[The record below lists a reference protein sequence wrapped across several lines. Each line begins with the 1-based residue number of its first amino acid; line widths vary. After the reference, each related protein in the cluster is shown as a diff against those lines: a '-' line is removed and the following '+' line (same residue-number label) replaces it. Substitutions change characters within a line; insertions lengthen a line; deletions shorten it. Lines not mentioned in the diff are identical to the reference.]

1 MSTQRSVIPWSYSSY
16 GDYQTCPYRF
26 YKVKITKEFSEPPS
40 EHIIW
45 GNTVHK
51 SIEEYIRDG
60 KPMADTTARFKG
72 VVDRYNALP
81 GETYVEVEL
90 ACDVNMKP
98 TGFWDAD
105 AWCRGKGDIVKVNG
119 NKGFAGDWKT
129 GKVKPNSLQLDL
141 MGVMVM
147 ATFPDVDKVTG
158 VFVWLQDPQHP
169 TVKVYNRQDMDVIM
183 DQFEQGVADM
193 KWSEEHNS
201 WPKKPSG
208 LCRQYCP
215 VKDCQYYGKGNPR
228 YGR

>member
-26 YKVKITKEFSEPPS
+26 YKVKIVKEYSEPPS

-158 VFVWLQDPQHP
+158 VFVWLQDQ
-169 TVKVYNRQDMDVIM
+169 
-183 DQFEQGVADM
+183 
-193 KWSEEHNS
+193 
-201 WPKKPSG
+201 
-208 LCRQYCP
+208 CRQRQFLHGDGVRRQRP
-215 VKDCQYYGKGNPR
+215 ESVSHILQSADHVLRRHRLRHPGSGGQRP
-228 YGR
+228 